1 MTIDIRQPWAR
12 TGHTRVKS
20 VSEPGVAGYMTLV
33 NTGTEPDRLL
43 GAASPAAETTEIH
56 GIRVAGPDV
65 TMRRLDKGI
74 GLPAATTITLRPR
87 GYHLMMWGMRAPFAK
102 GQRVPVT
109 LTFEKAGI
117 RQIELIVEDEGP
129 IGNETLHEK

>member
-12 TGHTRVKS
+12 TGHTHVKS

-33 NTGTEPDRLL
+33 NTGAEPDRLL
-43 GAASPAAETTEIH
+43 GAASPAAEKTEIH
-56 GIRVAGPDV
+56 GIRVAGPGIA
-65 TMRRLDKGI
+65 MRRLDKGI

-87 GYHLMMWGMRAPFAK
+87 GYHLMMRGMRVQLTK